1 MLLLAN
7 VLLCLGLVQTVQQAP
22 KVENGFFDSN
32 GVKIHYTVQGEG
44 EPVLLIHGFTAD
56 IRVQWDSA
64 GITKALAANYRVI
77 ALDNRGHGQSAKPHD
92 PKKYGKEMAEDAIR
106 LLDHLKIKKA
116 HVIGYSMGAMI
127 AGNLLANHPDRLL
140 SLTLGGAGVLRP
152 SSNMEFFD
160 TLGDALAKDK
170 SIAPLIEFLT
180 PPGQPKPSAQ
190 EIKTIN
196 FMLMSIN
203 DVDALAAVVRSWK
216 GLVVSDEA
224 LKANKV
230 PVQGVVGDRDPL
242 KQSLE
247 ELKGALPGL
256 QIVIV
261 PDGNHMDTFRKP
273 AFVEALKEFLAKNAS
288 KKAAQ

>member
-1 MLLLAN
+1 MLLFAN
-7 VLLCLGLVQTVQQAP
+7 ALVCLVLVQAPQQAP
-22 KVENGFFDSN
+22 KVENAFFDSN
-32 GVKIHYTVQGEG
+32 GAKIHYTVQGEG
-44 EPVLLIHGFTAD
+44 EPVLLIHGFTAS
-56 IRVQWDSA
+56 IPMQWDSA
-64 GITKALAANYRVI
+64 GVTKALAVNNRVI
-77 ALDNRGHGQSAKPHD
+77 AFDNRGHGQSSKPHD

-127 AGNLLANHPDRLL
+127 VGNLLANHPDRLL
-140 SLTLGGAGVLRP
+140 SATLGGAGVLRQ

-160 TLGDALAKDK
+160 VLGSSLEKDK
-170 SIAPLIEFLT
+170 SVAPLIEYLT

-196 FMLMSIN
+196 LMLTSIN
-203 DVDALAAVVRSWK
+203 DVEALAAVVRSWK
-216 GLVVSDEA
+216 GLIANDDA

-247 ELKGALPGL
+247 DLKGTLTGL

-273 AFVEALKEFLAKNAS
+273 AFVEALKEFLAKNSS